1 LLVNPDVILG
11 HMPISKPLFEFAAAA
26 RTTDLLNF
34 PHRFYRAVNILD
46 DKTCLS
52 FNDNFG
58 DRVAG
63 FVLSLVSPIAQAVS
77 PPPDGGYPDDNTAEG
92 TDALFKLTS
101 GIGNTAIGF
110 QALALQ
116 QHNRQQQH
124 GHRCVCAIYQHH
136 WSAKHGKRC

>member
-1 LLVNPDVILG
+1 LLVNPDVIFG

-26 RTTDLLNF
+26 PTTNLANF